1 MGELRSLMV
10 KTSNLHP
17 NCFLRHKFMLKPN
30 LNLLSLLVNNY
41 RSILWWHG
49 KQTGWDDPVI
59 KKRKKMVKAN
69 HKKSVPIICTLCT
82 LSKTN

>member
-59 KKRKKMVKAN
+59 KKRKKKVEWLKLTI
-69 HKKSVPIICTLCT
+69 KKVFQSYVPYVH
-82 LSKTN
+82 